1 MVDTVSRSMAKTFS
15 FRVVTTVAN
24 FVFAW
29 FMTGNVA
36 FATSLFI
43 FQWTVVLVFYYV
55 HERLWTWIKWG
66 QR

>member
-29 FMTGNVA
+29 FMTGNIA

>member
-24 FVFAW
+24 FMFAW
-29 FMTGNVA
+29 FMTGNIA

>member
-15 FRVVTTVAN
+15 FRIVTTVAN

-29 FMTGNVA
+29 FMTGNIA

>member
-15 FRVVTTVAN
+15 FRIVTTVAN

-29 FMTGNVA
+29 VMTGNVA

>member
-1 MVDTVSRSMAKTFS
+1 MVDTVSRSVAKTFS

>member
-1 MVDTVSRSMAKTFS
+1 MVDTVSRSVAKTFS

-29 FMTGNVA
+29 FMTGNIA

>member
-1 MVDTVSRSMAKTFS
+1 MVDTVSRSVAKTFS
-15 FRVVTTVAN
+15 FRVVATVAN

-29 FMTGNVA
+29 VMTGNIA